1 MRRRAG
7 AALGGLLTLLAG
19 CGGGDGG
26 GAPGPAPAPPVVER
40 SFDFSQGNGGW
51 LSGYADYSPQTAPG
65 DVVADIRTL
74 PAGFAGA
81 GYYLAGTN
89 RSDDLF
95 IYVKT
100 RVGGLAGGRSY
111 RVSAQVQ
118 FLSDV
123 PTGCIGVGGSPGE
136 SVWVIL
142 AASTAEP
149 LTVFNGSDYR
159 VNLQRGNQGQGGSQG
174 IVLGTIAN
182 DVPNCGARQWRTKQL
197 ASAEPAALGV
207 VADERGDAWVLLGI
221 DSGFEAFSRIYF
233 QRLSLRFTPTQGGT

>member
-1 MRRRAG
+1 VRRA
-7 AALGGLLTLLAG
+7 APAVAGLMAFLAG
-19 CGGGDGG
+19 CGGGSSDTP
-26 GAPGPAPAPPVVER
+26 APVPAPAPPVVER
-40 SFDFSQGNGGW
+40 SFDFAQGNGGW
-51 LSGYADYSPQTAPG
+51 LSGYADYSPQTAPV

-74 PAGFAGA
+74 PTGFAGA

-95 IYVKT
+95 IYAKT
-100 RVGGLAGGRSY
+100 RIGGLVAGRGY
-111 RVSAQVQ
+111 RMSAQVQ

-197 ASAEPAALGV
+197 SSAEPATLGV

-233 QRLSLRFTPTQGGT
+233 QRLGLRLTPTQGGT

>member
-1 MRRRAG
+1 MTQRATLAI
-7 AALGGLLTLLAG
+7 AALVALLAG
-19 CGGGDGG
+19 CGGGGG
-26 GAPGPAPAPPVVER
+26 GSTPAPPVVER
-40 SFDFSQGNGGW
+40 SFDFAQGNGGW
-51 LSGYADYSPQTAPG
+51 LSGSADYSPQTAPV
-65 DVVADIRTL
+65 DVVADIRSL

-100 RVGGLAGGRSY
+100 RIGGLVAGRGY

-142 AASTAEP
+142 AASSAEP

-197 ASAEPAALGV
+197 ASTEPATLGV